1 VLLPA
6 EVWTVAK
13 TDRGNAV
20 LVKPKDLEE
29 AVPIFIGTS
38 EAQNI
43 LLGMGDVDVPRPLT
57 HDLYLNTLEMMGG
70 TLKQIEIHSL
80 IDGTFYAN
88 IIISRDKQTITID
101 GRPSDALALAVRKA
115 APVFIEETI
124 VKETAITLA
133 NQEHAET
140 IIDEETEEPGHQ
152 LQGSAASEAE
162 GENAL
167 GKLQAS
173 LAKAVEEEN
182 YEQAAQL
189 RDEITKLG
197 GDPGAPTTPLD

>member
-20 LVKPKDLEE
+20 LVKPLDLEE

-43 LLGMGDVDVPRPLT
+43 LLGMGDVDIPRPLT
-57 HDLYLNTLEMMGG
+57 HDLFLNTLEMMGG

-88 IIISRDKQTITID
+88 IIITKDKQTITID

-133 NQEHAET
+133 NQEQTEPPKA
-140 IIDEETEEPGHQ
+140 EEPVEGKLAEESSALAQ
-152 LQGSAASEAE
+152 LQ
-162 GENAL
+162 
-167 GKLQAS
+167 KD

-182 YEQAAQL
+182 YEEAAKL
-189 RDEITKLG
+189 RDEITQLG
-197 GDPGAPTTPLD
+197 GEPGASPEPT

>member
-1 VLLPA
+1 MLIPA

-20 LVKPKDLEE
+20 LVKPLDLEE

-43 LLGMGDVDVPRPLT
+43 LLGMGDVDIPRPLT
-57 HDLYLNTLEMMGG
+57 HDLFLNTLEMMGG

-88 IIISRDKQTITID
+88 IIITKDKQTITID

-133 NQEHAET
+133 NQEQTEPPKAVEPVEGKLAE
-140 IIDEETEEPGHQ
+140 ESSALAQ
-152 LQGSAASEAE
+152 LQ
-162 GENAL
+162 
-167 GKLQAS
+167 KD

-182 YEQAAQL
+182 YEQAAKL
-189 RDEITKLG
+189 RDEITQLG
-197 GDPGAPTTPLD
+197 GEPGASPEPT